1 MNLLFSLLSKSHD
14 RKGFSCGNTALD
26 TYLQKQARQDAQRG
40 FSTVI
45 VATEEENPERIIG
58 YYTLAAASV
67 ALDRLPEETRKAL
80 PRYQDI
86 PSILLGRLA
95 VSNAFQRQHIG
106 SLLVF
111 DALRRSLRN
120 ELAWAFFLVQA
131 KNEQAKRFYIRCMFQ
146 SFQDTPMDLWMYR
159 AQALKVIGS

>member
-45 VATEEENPERIIG
+45 VATEEEHPERII
-58 YYTLAAASV
+58 AAASV
-67 ALDRLPEETRKAL
+67 VLDRLPEEIRKAL

-111 DALRRSLRN
+111 DALRRSLHN

-131 KNEQAKRFYIRCMFQ
+131 KNEQVKRFYSRCMFQ
-146 SFQDTPMDLWMYR
+146 PFQDTPMYLWMHR
-159 AQALKVIGS
+159 AQALKVVGS

>member
-67 ALDRLPEETRKAL
+67 ALDRLPEETRKTL
-80 PRYQDI
+80 PRYQDN

-95 VSNAFQRQHIG
+95 VSKTFQRRHIVY
-106 SLLVF
+106 LLVF
-111 DALRRSLRN
+111 DARSAMSLRGRSS
-120 ELAWAFFLVQA
+120 LFRLKMSRCSSIPDACFS
-131 KNEQAKRFYIRCMFQ
+131 RFMARQC
-146 SFQDTPMDLWMYR
+146 TCGCTEHR
-159 AQALKVIGS
+159 H

>member
-67 ALDRLPEETRKAL
+67 ALDSTSGGNTKDTSP
-80 PRYQDI
+80 
-86 PSILLGRLA
+86 
-95 VSNAFQRQHIG
+95 VSGHSLHPAGEACRFQRI
-106 SLLVF
+106 S
-111 DALRRSLRN
+111 ATTY
-120 ELAWAFFLVQA
+120 
-131 KNEQAKRFYIRCMFQ
+131 RFSACF
-146 SFQDTPMDLWMYR
+146 
-159 AQALKVIGS
+159 

>member
-26 TYLQKQARQDAQRG
+26 TYLQQQARQDAQRG

-146 SFQDTPMDLWMYR
+146 SFQDTPMYLWMYR

>member
-40 FSTVI
+40 FSIVTV
-45 VATEEENPERIIG
+45 AMEEEHPERIIG

-67 ALDRLPEETRKAL
+67 ALDRLPEETRKTL

-120 ELAWAFFLVQA
+120 ELAWALFLVQA
-131 KNEQAKRFYIRCMFQ
+131 KNEQVQFYTRCLFQ
-146 SFQDTPMDLWMYR
+146 PFHGTPMYMWMHR

>member
-40 FSTVI
+40 FSIVTV
-45 VATEEENPERIIG
+45 AMEEEHPERIIG

-67 ALDRLPEETRKAL
+67 ALDRLPEETRKTL

-106 SLLVF
+106 SLLVLMPF
-111 DALRRSLRN
+111 DARSAMSLRGRS
-120 ELAWAFFLVQA
+120 FLFRR
-131 KNEQAKRFYIRCMFQ
+131 KMSKRSGSISDACSNRFRIRRC
-146 SFQDTPMDLWMYR
+146 TCGCTEHR
-159 AQALKVIGS
+159 H

>member
-67 ALDRLPEETRKAL
+67 ALDRLPEETRKTL

-86 PSILLGRLA
+86 PTHFSDNISVLCLFLMPFGARSA
-95 VSNAFQRQHIG
+95 M
-106 SLLVF
+106 
-111 DALRRSLRN
+111 SLRGRS
-120 ELAWAFFLVQA
+120 FLFRR
-131 KNEQAKRFYIRCMFQ
+131 KMSK
-146 SFQDTPMDLWMYR
+146 
-159 AQALKVIGS
+159 

>member
-26 TYLQKQARQDAQRG
+26 TYLQKQVRQDAQRG

-67 ALDRLPEETRKAL
+67 ALDRLPEETRKTL

-120 ELAWAFFLVQA
+120 AWAFFLVQA
-131 KNEQAKRFYIRCMFQ
+131 KNEQAKRFYTRCMFQ
-146 SFQDTPMDLWMYR
+146 SFQDTPMYLWMYR